1 MDIIIPAVLVLSA
14 ASLIW
19 ILWMERKR
27 RNGKKPTIGMHAP
40 AQPTAANSTYQP
52 TFEVPG
58 HAAWTTKAPSPEG
71 GATNHGGQ
79 DATGLLARDAAAN
92 LNEDQHRTV
101 YNALLKGNDS
111 AAARAY
117 EKATGCDRVLA
128 LVSVAALRDV
138 PQRSPNGCLYDAAT
152 LQAKNAGRLTVS
164 STVTES
170 TSTPRQATSSREKHA
185 NGSSGSSYSERS
197 VLLSEAVTARIRAL
211 VDAGQTEQARSLL
224 SSETGLDSEAAAEVL
239 DFLLENP
246 E

>member
-1 MDIIIPAVLVLSA
+1 M
-14 ASLIW
+14 
-19 ILWMERKR
+19 
-27 RNGKKPTIGMHAP
+27 
-40 AQPTAANSTYQP
+40 
-52 TFEVPG
+52 
-58 HAAWTTKAPSPEG
+58 
-71 GATNHGGQ
+71 
-79 DATGLLARDAAAN
+79 
-92 LNEDQHRTV
+92 

-164 STVTES
+164 STVTEA

-224 SSETGLDSEAAAEVL
+224 SSETGLDGEAAAEVL
-239 DFLLENP
+239 DFLLEDP